1 MESSDGDEDG
11 MLFLLRNLVTL
22 EDLWNPWKPKLAG
35 IIVILYMVIEN
46 KSSLENIKESCGL
59 LKTEV
64 NWDNWIT
71 FIG

>member
-1 MESSDGDEDG
+1 MSDDDERKKEIHFPLDLNSGAMDGDEDG

-46 KSSLENIKESCGL
+46 
-59 LKTEV
+59 
-64 NWDNWIT
+64 
-71 FIG
+71 